1 MRLTTIFLLL
11 LLASLAGCSTLAPE
25 YRRPAAPVPAAW
37 NQDPAGQFAAPVAEL
52 PWREFFVD
60 PQLRQ
65 LIQLTLENS
74 RDLRIAALNV
84 ERTQAQYRI
93 SRAAVL
99 PQVDGTAAGSA
110 RRVPAALTSSGAAET
125 QRQYS
130 VGLGVSAFEI
140 DLFGRV
146 RSLKQ
151 QALEQYLAS
160 SEAQRSVQLS
170 LVAQVAAGWLTLAAD
185 REQLRLAQETLANQQ
200 QAYRLVEARFNN
212 GVASALDLQQA
223 KTSVATAQVASA
235 RYSTLVAQDENLLQL
250 LIGEPLPA
258 ELRPATLPTDLAA
271 VTSLAP
277 GLASEVLLQRP
288 DILSAEHVLRG
299 ANANIGA
306 ARAAF
311 FPRITLVS
319 SFGTGSDQLS
329 GLFQEGSLAW
339 NFAPAM
345 TLPLFDAGRNRAN
358 LDVAKVDRELAVARY
373 ERTIQTAFREVADG
387 LARQATIDEQLVAQQ
402 ALSDASAESYRLSS
416 VRYRQG
422 VDSYLN
428 VLDAQR
434 SLYGARQQLIDTQL
448 VRFTN
453 LVTLYKLL
461 GGGGS

>member
-1 MRLTTIFLLL
+1 MRLTPIFLLL
-11 LLASLAGCSTLAPE
+11 LLASLAGCSTLTPE
-25 YRRPAAPVPAAW
+25 YQRPAAPVPATW
-37 NQDPAGQFAAPVAEL
+37 NQASAGQTATRLDEL

-65 LIQLTLENS
+65 VLALALEHN
-74 RDLRIAALNV
+74 RDMRVAALNV
-84 ERTQAQYRI
+84 ERTQAQYRV

-99 PQVDGTAAGSA
+99 PQIDGTAAGSA
-110 RRVPAALTSSGAAET
+110 RRVPAALTSSGVAET

-130 VGLGVSAFEI
+130 VGLGISSFEV

-170 LVAQVAAGWLTLAAD
+170 LIAQVAEGWLTLAAD

-200 QAYRLVEARFNN
+200 QAYRIVEARFNS
-212 GVASALDLQQA
+212 GVASALELQQA
-223 KTSVATAQVASA
+223 RTSVASAQVASA
-235 RYSTLVAQDENLLQL
+235 RYSTQVAQDENLLQL
-250 LIGEPLPA
+250 LVGEPLPV
-258 ELRPATLPTDLAA
+258 ELRPASFPTDLAA

-277 GLASEVLLQRP
+277 GLASDVLLQRP
-288 DILSAEHVLRG
+288 DILSAEHTLRG
-299 ANANIGA
+299 ANANIGV

-339 NFAPAM
+339 NFAPGM
-345 TLPLFDAGRNRAN
+345 TLPLFDAGRNRSN
-358 LDVAKVDRELAVARY
+358 LDVAKVDQELAVARY
-373 ERTIQTAFREVADG
+373 ERAIQTAFREVADG
-387 LARQATIDEQLVAQQ
+387 LARQATIDDQLVAQQ
-402 ALSDASAESYRLSS
+402 ALADASTESYRLSS
-416 VRYRQG
+416 ARYQQG

-448 VRFTN
+448 IRLTN
-453 LVTLYKLL
+453 LVTLYKAL
-461 GGGGS
+461 GGGS

>member
-1 MRLTTIFLLL
+1 MRITTIFLLL
-11 LLASLAGCSTLAPE
+11 LLASLAGCSTLTPE
-25 YRRPAAPVPAAW
+25 YQRPAAPVPAAW
-37 NQDPAGQFAAPVAEL
+37 NQASAGHTATQLAEL

-60 PQLRQ
+60 PRLRQ
-65 LIQLTLENS
+65 VLALALEHN
-74 RDLRIAALNV
+74 RDMRVAALNV

-99 PQVDGTAAGSA
+99 PQVDGTATGSA
-110 RRVPAALTSSGAAET
+110 RRVPASLTSSGVAET

-130 VGLGVSAFEI
+130 VGLGISSFEI

-170 LVAQVAAGWLTLAAD
+170 LIAQVAAGWLTLAAD

-200 QAYRLVEARFNN
+200 QAYRIVEARYNN
-212 GVASALDLQQA
+212 GVASALELQQA
-223 KTSVATAQVASA
+223 KTSVASAQVASA
-235 RYSTLVAQDENLLQL
+235 RYSTQMAQDENFLQL
-250 LIGEPLPA
+250 LVGEPLPA
-258 ELRPATLPTDLAA
+258 ELRPASLPTDLAA
-271 VTSLAP
+271 VTRIAP
-277 GLASEVLLQRP
+277 GLASDVLLQRP
-288 DILSAEHVLRG
+288 DILSAEHTLRG
-299 ANANIGA
+299 ANANIGV

-311 FPRITLVS
+311 FPRITLIS

-339 NFAPAM
+339 NFAPGM
-345 TLPLFDAGRNRAN
+345 TLPLFDAGRNRSN

-373 ERTIQTAFREVADG
+373 ERAIQTAFREVADG
-387 LARQATIDEQLVAQQ
+387 LARQATIDDQLVAQQ
-402 ALSDASAESYRLSS
+402 ALADASSESYRLSS
-416 VRYRQG
+416 ARYQQG

-434 SLYGARQQLIDTQL
+434 SLYGSRQQLIDTQL
-448 VRFTN
+448 IRLTN
-453 LVTLYKLL
+453 LVTLYKAL
-461 GGGGS
+461 GGGS